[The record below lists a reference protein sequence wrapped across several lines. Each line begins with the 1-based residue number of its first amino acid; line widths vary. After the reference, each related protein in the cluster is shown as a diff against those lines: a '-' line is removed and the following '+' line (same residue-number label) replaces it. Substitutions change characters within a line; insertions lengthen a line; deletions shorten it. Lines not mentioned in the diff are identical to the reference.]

1 MSLWPVIAALPWIAQ
16 PLAMLW
22 RVRGSRTLDA
32 ESAVAPPDAPLV
44 SIIIPARN
52 EGRNIEACVR
62 SILSSTYP
70 ALEVVVV
77 DDRSEDATGALARAI
92 AAEDARV
99 YVMTSRPLGAG
110 WLGKQWAC
118 AQGALVARGGI
129 LCFTDADTRHAPDL
143 LVRSVNA
150 MFARGADL
158 FSVVGQQELGTFW
171 ERAVQPQVFSMLL
184 ARYGGPEVVNRSRRA
199 IDKIAN
205 GQCLFVR
212 RTPYHEL
219 GGHGAVRGKVAED
232 LALAQLFFARG
243 KRTELIAG
251 LNQLSTRM
259 YTSLG
264 ELVRGWMKNIYAGG
278 VDATPGGSIGR
289 ALLPLLLAAAP
300 VMMLAPPLA
309 IVAAA
314 FGLVG
319 SGVAIWAAIA
329 TAAMLAWWVMV
340 YAGVLRLSPAYALA
354 FPLGSAV
361 LLYIILRAVARG
373 RRVEWKGRAYR
384 IGSTMTPS
392 A

>member
-1 MSLWPVIAALPWIAQ
+1 MSLWPVLAALPWIAQ

-32 ESAVAPPDAPLV
+32 ESDIAPPDAPLV
-44 SIIIPARN
+44 SVIIPARN
-52 EGRNIEACVR
+52 EAHNIEACVR

-70 ALEVVVV
+70 ALEVIVV
-77 DDRSEDATGALARAI
+77 DDRSEDATGELARAI
-92 AAEDARV
+92 AARDGRV
-99 YVMTSRPLGAG
+99 RVIESRPLDAG

-118 AQGALVARGGI
+118 AQGAAAARGEM

-150 MFARGADL
+150 MRARRAEL
-158 FSVVGQQELGTFW
+158 FSVIGQQALGTFW

-184 ARYGGPEVVNRSRRA
+184 ARYGGPEVVNRSPRA
-199 IDKIAN
+199 VDKIAN

-212 RTPYHEL
+212 RDAYDAL

-264 ELVRGWMKNIYAGG
+264 ELVRGWMKNVYAGG
-278 VDATPGGSIGR
+278 VDATPGGRVGR
-289 ALLPLLLAAAP
+289 ALLPLLLVAAP
-300 VMMLAPPLA
+300 VIMLAPPLA
-309 IVAAA
+309 LIAAA
-314 FGLVG
+314 LGLVG
-319 SGVAIWAAIA
+319 SGVALWAAIA
-329 TAAMLAWWVMV
+329 TAAMLAWWVLV

-354 FPLGSAV
+354 FPLGAAV
-361 LLYIILRAVARG
+361 LLYIIVRAVARG
-373 RRVEWKGRAYR
+373 RRVEWKGREYR
-384 IGSTMTPS
+384 IGSRMTPS